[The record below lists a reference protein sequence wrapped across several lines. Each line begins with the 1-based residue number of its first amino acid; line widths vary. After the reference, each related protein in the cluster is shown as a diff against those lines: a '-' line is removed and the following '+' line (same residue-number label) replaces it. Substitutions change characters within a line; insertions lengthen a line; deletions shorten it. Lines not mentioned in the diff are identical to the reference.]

1 MLVVKYLSAVWCGPC
16 KAFKP
21 IVNEVCA
28 SMSGKVQLQQL
39 DVDTAGSQ
47 IADLRITSVPTMILY
62 KNGVEVH
69 RTSGVQSKQSLK
81 ALLERYA

>member
-1 MLVVKYLSAVWCGPC
+1 MLIFKKFSSQNCSPC
-16 KAFKP
+16 KAMEPVINQLKNEFAN
-21 IVNEVCA
+21 VNFEDC
-28 SMSGKVQLQQL
+28 
-39 DVDTAGSQ
+39 DVTNQSHLATMHG
-47 IADLRITSVPTMILY
+47 ITSVPTMILY